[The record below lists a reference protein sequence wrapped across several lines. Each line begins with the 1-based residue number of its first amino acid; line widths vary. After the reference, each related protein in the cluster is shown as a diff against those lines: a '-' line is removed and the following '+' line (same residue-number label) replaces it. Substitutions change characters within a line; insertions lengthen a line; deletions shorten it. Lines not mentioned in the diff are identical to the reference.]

1 MLKKVLQ
8 PFITN
13 RLMPTIN
20 EIVEAYISPLKLNK
34 FVSQRQLTVLLSHIN
49 HKIMMKLFS
58 RDQEKVRE
66 WAAFMAEDALSNDS
80 LEMDNNSRYV
90 GTDIEQGRQAPRE
103 P

>member
-1 MLKKVLQ
+1 VLKKVLQ

-13 RLMPTIN
+13 QLMPTIN

-58 RDQEKVRE
+58 RDQEKVR
-66 WAAFMAEDALSNDS
+66 
-80 LEMDNNSRYV
+80 
-90 GTDIEQGRQAPRE
+90 
-103 P
+103 